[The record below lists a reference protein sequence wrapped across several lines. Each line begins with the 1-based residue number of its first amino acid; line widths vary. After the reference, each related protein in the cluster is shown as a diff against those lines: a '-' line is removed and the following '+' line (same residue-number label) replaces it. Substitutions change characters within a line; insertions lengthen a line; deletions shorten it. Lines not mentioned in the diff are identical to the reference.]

1 MIECR
6 FNDNKTDLDLSVTQV
21 VKDMTEI
28 RVYDERSAIRERI
41 QNWRNIY
48 EPPSSLKAEF
58 EEFKKNHLDE
68 IENIKQQLVNEKET
82 YEKEKEEWIAQR
94 TEIEQELNSIKIQQ
108 ENKLTELQSIS
119 YDVEFTLFL

>member
-6 FNDNKTDLDLSVTQV
+6 FNDNKTDLGLSVTQV

-28 RVYDERSAIRERI
+28 RVYDERTAIRERI
-41 QNWRNIY
+41 QNWKNIY
-48 EPPSSLKAEF
+48 EPPSSLKTEF
-58 EEFKKNHLDE
+58 EEFKKNHLNE

-108 ENKLTELQSIS
+108 ENKLAELQSIS
-119 YDVEFTLFL
+119 YDVEFKLIL